1 MRITSSKWC
10 MASSFSENLRFRPS
24 TRKRESGVFK
34 NLRSGERFWK
44 DKFSVIVFTG
54 CVRTVGRKKNVR
66 FQIKTDTCGQGLK
79 EIAIYIWAL
88 YDGLRKSHA
97 TFLVACVAD
106 SLNLGTDRYFFEG
119 GGGGGWKI
127 FSCCHCRGDMAVR
140 MRKVLAIPQSCV
152 VWPLLSEGLLIFCV
166 SLFLQALYF
175 SLRTIYFSAYSLC
188 KRFIQNFHPIPLI
201 TPSKKSLKSISIWVS
216 SDKFGCNAGNFL
228 SQSLRSKTRTN
239 HLFAT
244 VVSFSCL
251 TLDAFVSFDMW
262 LGCQLTFW
270 AESSCFY
277 LVLWR
282 SIKERSK
289 SILHTMSP

>member
-1 MRITSSKWC
+1 MDT
-10 MASSFSENLRFRPS
+10 F
-24 TRKRESGVFK
+24 
-34 NLRSGERFWK
+34 
-44 DKFSVIVFTG
+44 
-54 CVRTVGRKKNVR
+54 GRR
-66 FQIKTDTCGQGLK
+66 LK
-79 EIAIYIWAL
+79 ETAIYIWAL

-119 GGGGGWKI
+119 GGGWEWKI

-152 VWPLLSEGLLIFCV
+152 VWPLLSDGLLIFCV

-175 SLRTIYFSAYSLC
+175 SLRTIYFSAYSLG
-188 KRFIQNFHPIPLI
+188 KRFIQNFHPLPLT
-201 TPSKKSLKSISIWVS
+201 TPPKKSLKSISIWVS

-244 VVSFSCL
+244 AVSFSCL
-251 TLDAFVSFDMW
+251 TLDTFVSFDI

>member
-1 MRITSSKWC
+1 M
-10 MASSFSENLRFRPS
+10 
-24 TRKRESGVFK
+24 
-34 NLRSGERFWK
+34 
-44 DKFSVIVFTG
+44 IVFTG

-152 VWPLLSEGLLIFCV
+152 V
-166 SLFLQALYF
+166 
-175 SLRTIYFSAYSLC
+175 
-188 KRFIQNFHPIPLI
+188 
-201 TPSKKSLKSISIWVS
+201 
-216 SDKFGCNAGNFL
+216 
-228 SQSLRSKTRTN
+228 
-239 HLFAT
+239 
-244 VVSFSCL
+244 
-251 TLDAFVSFDMW
+251 
-262 LGCQLTFW
+262 
-270 AESSCFY
+270 
-277 LVLWR
+277 
-282 SIKERSK
+282 
-289 SILHTMSP
+289 